1 MTIASECM
9 NQKEKQVKNF
19 MEDIL
24 HTLKQNDEGLIKLS
38 EESAL
43 KLKYNL
49 NVECD

>member
-1 MTIASECM
+1 
-9 NQKEKQVKNF
+9 
-19 MEDIL
+19 MEDVL
-24 HTLKQNDEGLIKLS
+24 YTLKRNDESLIKLN

>member
-1 MTIASECM
+1 
-9 NQKEKQVKNF
+9 
-19 MEDIL
+19 MEDVL
-24 HTLKQNDEGLIKLS
+24 YTLKRNDENLIKLS

>member
-1 MTIASECM
+1 
-9 NQKEKQVKNF
+9 
-19 MEDIL
+19 MEDVL
-24 HTLKQNDEGLIKLS
+24 YTLKRNDKSLIKLS